1 MAFNYETLKK
11 YKSESF
17 VDLTV
22 QSTDI
27 DNLAVNSDKIADGNV
42 TSTKLGT
49 NSVDLSSNKVSGT
62 LATSKGGLGTGQLT
76 SAYQLIRSDGDG
88 TVSSSIHGIINMSV
102 YTGNSTW
109 SRPSGCKWIKVQV
122 QGGGGG
128 GSGHGE
134 AGGAGGYA
142 EEWIDVSS
150 ISSVSVT
157 IGGRGGPSY
166 YSGAGGN
173 GGTSSFGPY
182 LSAGLGY
189 GANRNNQH
197 SGGVS
202 GSGSGGSLNIHT
214 GGGGNHHQRTGYGG
228 SSFWGGNTAGGHPQ
242 GGQFTYNHRN
252 HAAWGSGGS
261 GGYFY
266 GNRGAQGRQGVIVV
280 TAFA

>member
-1 MAFNYETLKK
+1 MAFDYQALKK

-22 QSTDI
+22 QSGDI
-27 DNLAVNSDKIADGNV
+27 EDSAVNSDKIADGNV
-42 TSTKLGT
+42 TSGKLA
-49 NSVDLSSNKVSGT
+49 NSAVDLGGNKVTGT
-62 LATSKGGLGTGQLT
+62 MPTSKGGLGTGTQT
-76 SAYQLIRSDGDG
+76 TAYNMIRSNGNG
-88 TVSSSIHGIINMSV
+88 TVTSGVHGIINMSV

-109 SRPSGCKWIKVQV
+109 NRPSGCRWIKVQV

-142 EEWIDVSS
+142 EEWIDVTN

-173 GGTSSFGPY
+173 GGSSSFGPY

-214 GGGGNHHQRTGYGG
+214 GGGGNHHQRSGYGG

-242 GGQFTYNHRN
+242 GGQFTFNHRD
-252 HAAWGSGGS
+252 HAAWGSGGT
-261 GGYFY
+261 GGYFT